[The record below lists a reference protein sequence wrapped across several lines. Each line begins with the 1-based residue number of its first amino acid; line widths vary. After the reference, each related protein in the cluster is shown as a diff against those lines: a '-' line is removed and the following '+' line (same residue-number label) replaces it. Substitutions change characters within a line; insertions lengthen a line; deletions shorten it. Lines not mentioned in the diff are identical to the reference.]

1 LTDEELNQISLNDTK
16 IQLNDTDNKFDQNNS
31 IKSIN
36 DSSNSFK
43 DDSILN
49 MLEINDTQKQIIKY
63 NTFYSNEYLK
73 MLTES

>member
-1 LTDEELNQISLNDTK
+1 MTDEELNQISFNDTK
-16 IQLNDTDNKFDQNNS
+16 IQLNDTDNKYDQNNS

-36 DSSNSFK
+36 DSTNSFK

-49 MLEINDTQKQIIKY
+49 ILEINDTQKQILKY